1 MIVRVCHVKRPTSS
15 VVMAGAVNVA
25 VLPIVWLT
33 SVTTLGVHNAKMV
46 ITSIMVSALL
56 VAKQSMVALSA

>member
-1 MIVRVCHVKRPTSS
+1 
-15 VVMAGAVNVA
+15 MAGAVNVA

-46 ITSIMVSALL
+46 ITLIMVSARL
-56 VAKQSMVALSA
+56 VAKQSMAALSA